1 MCCPSTVFIIA
12 KTIAIVNRK
21 YALTQNLNNRN
32 NQGVITIARK
42 KKPDWNAVKAEY
54 IGGDIS
60 QRDLADKYSI
70 PYATLRDKAQ
80 AEKWTDA
87 RTKARQKGVE
97 KSAQKAA
104 QATADAAAANAVK
117 LEKARAMAIEWV
129 MKSFEQMPKNGG
141 THVRQTQIDKQTG
154 RQMSIDYD
162 LSALVVAL
170 EKLSNGQTA
179 DFERQKKFASENNQT
194 LMSYADLFKRPART
208 RKLEDIEATIDRSGG
223 EANVQD

>member
-1 MCCPSTVFIIA
+1 M
-12 KTIAIVNRK
+12 
-21 YALTQNLNNRN
+21 
-32 NQGVITIARK
+32 ARK
-42 KKPDWNAVKAEY
+42 KKPDWNAIKAEY
-54 IGGDIS
+54 IAGGIS
-60 QRDLADKYSI
+60 QRDLGEKYGI
-70 PYATLRDKAQ
+70 PYPTIRKR
-80 AEKWTDA
+80 AETESW
-87 RTKARQKGVE
+87 VE
-97 KSAQKAA
+97 ERKNVSRKSVEKAA
-104 QATADAAAANAVK
+104 QRTADAAAANAVK

-141 THVRQTQIDKQTG
+141 THVRQTQVDKQTG

-223 EANVQD
+223 EADV